1 MLKILLL
8 IFLLIPSAAMAV
20 EFDIYQS
27 DYHPLNIAWL
37 TASESQHQKSS
48 NLLQKIVKNDLT
60 SSQSFHALD
69 PMSFLA
75 DITKTM
81 QEVNY
86 GDWRI
91 IGTDI
96 LATCRLTKS
105 KKTWKAD
112 VEVYDVFRSKK
123 LSKVKLRGSDK
134 SLRSLAHHVANHIY
148 FTVTG
153 IKGHFNSQVLYVRK
167 RGNFS
172 DLVYMDQD
180 GANRQ
185 DVGRNF
191 TLLLSPDWGPD
202 NRSVAINTYI
212 GNRPRLE
219 ILKLSTGKRNTFGAF
234 KGLNSTPEFSPDGR
248 YIAAT
253 LSHTGNA
260 EIHLYDRSNHSWK
273 RLTKNPGV
281 DTSPSWSP
289 DSKWVAFTSDRS
301 GKPQIY
307 RIRIDGGKPQR
318 VSLKGAYNTSP
329 AWSPRGD
336 RIAFI
341 TLKDWEYALA
351 SMRIDGTDVRYLTT
365 GGRIESPSWSPNAQ
379 MMLFSRENNSIR
391 RIYRI
396 PSWGGKAEA
405 ITPANEDAS
414 DPAWSR

>member
-1 MLKILLL
+1 MLLL
-8 IFLLIPSAAMAV
+8 IFLLIPSAAAAV

-48 NLLQKIVKNDLT
+48 NLLQQIVKNDLT

-75 DITKTM
+75 DINKTM
-81 QEVNY
+81 QKVEY

-96 LATCRLTKS
+96 LAICRL
-105 KKTWKAD
+105 KKNKNTWKAD
-112 VEVYDVFRSKK
+112 VEVYDIFRSKK
-123 LSKVKLRGSDK
+123 LSKVQLRGSDK

-153 IKGHFNSQVLYVRK
+153 IKGHFNSQMLYVRK
-167 RGNFS
+167 RGKFS

-202 NRSVAINTYI
+202 NRSVAINTYV

-219 ILKLSTGKRNTFGAF
+219 TLKLSTGKRNAFGTF
-234 KGLNSTPEFSPDGR
+234 KGLNSTPEFSPDGHH
-248 YIAAT
+248 IAAS
-253 LSHTGNA
+253 LSHTGNT
-260 EIHLYDRSNHSWK
+260 EIHLYDRSNRRWK
-273 RLTKNPGV
+273 RLTKNPGI

-289 DSKWVAFTSDRS
+289 DSKWIAFTSDRS

-307 RIRIDGGKPQR
+307 RMRTDGSKPRR

-329 AWSPRGD
+329 VWSPRGD

-341 TLKDWEYALA
+341 TLKGWEYALA
-351 SMRIDGTDVRYLTT
+351 TMRIDGSDVRYLTT

-379 MMLFSRENNSIR
+379 MVLFSREAHGIR

-396 PSWGGKAEA
+396 PAWGGKAEA
-405 ITPANEDAS
+405 ITPVNEDAS